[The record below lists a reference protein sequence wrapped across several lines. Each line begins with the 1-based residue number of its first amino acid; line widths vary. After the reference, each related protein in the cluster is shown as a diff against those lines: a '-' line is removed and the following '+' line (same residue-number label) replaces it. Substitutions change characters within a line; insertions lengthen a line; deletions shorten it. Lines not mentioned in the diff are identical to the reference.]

1 VTLKKTNVR
10 YFILMMLFI
19 VTTFNYV
26 DRATLSIAAPAISKD
41 LGVNAV
47 SMGFAFSAFGWAYT
61 GFQIPG
67 GWILDKWGTRA
78 VYGVGLLLWSVCTGL
93 QGFAVGITMLF
104 VFRFLMGMFE
114 APAFPANSRIAAM
127 WFPTHERGFATATF
141 NSAQYFALA
150 AFNPLMALVL
160 IKFGW
165 PMVFISTGAMGI
177 VIGAVWFLIMRDPHN
192 HKSVN
197 QEELDYIKAG
207 GGLTELGT
215 QKVEAK
221 WVHIKALITNRQ
233 MVGIYLSQFT
243 VVTITW
249 FFLTWF
255 PTYLVKARG
264 MSILKVGF
272 VASIPAI
279 AGFIGGM
286 LGGVWSDWLLKR
298 GHSLTFARKLPIVL
312 GLFLSCSIVL
322 CNYVHSDV
330 AVVALMSLAF
340 FAKGLGALGWC
351 LVGDTSPK
359 EMVALS
365 GGIFNFIGQ
374 MASITTPI
382 VIGFILQTTKSF
394 EWALVYVATLAAI
407 GALSYLFIVQDIHRV
422 ELDPKQL

>member
-1 VTLKKTNVR
+1 MTLKKTNVR

-26 DRATLSIAAPAISKD
+26 DRATLSIAAPAISKA
-41 LGVNAV
+41 LKVSPV

-67 GWILDKWGTRA
+67 GWILDKWGTRI

-93 QGFAVGITMLF
+93 QGFATGITMLF
-104 VFRFLMGMFE
+104 IFRFLMGLFE

-127 WFPTHERGFATATF
+127 WFPTNERGFATATF
-141 NSAQYFALA
+141 NGAQYFALA
-150 AFNPLMALVL
+150 AFNPLMAYVL

-165 PMVFISTGAMGI
+165 PHVFILTGAVGI
-177 VIGAVWFLIMRDPHN
+177 IIALIWFKVMADPTG

-197 QEELDYIKAG
+197 QAELDYIQAG
-207 GGLTELGT
+207 GGLTDLGV
-215 QKVEAK
+215 QKVPAK
-221 WVHIKALITNRQ
+221 WVHVKALITNRQ
-233 MVGIYLSQFT
+233 MIGIYLAQFC

-255 PTYLVKARG
+255 PSYLVKARG
-264 MSILKVGF
+264 MSILKVGL

-279 AGFIGGM
+279 AGFIGGI

-298 GHSLTFARKLPIVL
+298 GHSLTLARKVPIVL

-330 AVVALMSLAF
+330 AVVAIMSLAF

-359 EMVALS
+359 QMVALS

-382 VIGFILQTTKSF
+382 VIGFILQATKSF
-394 EWALVYVATLAAI
+394 ELALVYVAVLAGI

-422 ELDPKQL
+422 ELDPSLL